1 MSEKPEV
8 ENIEEIKDDDDV
20 IIKPKKPKRVMSEK
34 QSKQFDI
41 ARQTKAD
48 NVEARKKEK
57 MLEMARLLIAEEA
70 SKQIAGTRRSPH
82 APYTAKDD
90 ESESESEYEEVMVKR
105 KKNRE
110 GITGNRE
117 VPCKKVKPVV
127 EKKVKKKKKITI
139 EISDDSSSESDEEP
153 PSPPPSPQ
161 PLTRKMMTQQNKKSV
176 VKIHKPIEKQFVN
189 IFSD

>member
-1 MSEKPEV
+1 MSENPEV
-8 ENIEEIKDDDDV
+8 ENIEEIKEDDDV

-70 SKQIAGTRRSPH
+70 NKSINKKKVREPEPET
-82 APYTAKDD
+82 D
-90 ESESESEYEEVMVKR
+90 SESEDEPVVVK
-105 KKNRE
+105 K
-110 GITGNRE
+110 T
-117 VPCKKVKPVV
+117 KKVKPVV

-139 EISDDSSSESDEEP
+139 EISDDSSSESDDEP
-153 PSPPPSPQ
+153 PSPPPSPVRPQ
-161 PLTRKMMTQQNKKSV
+161 DRKMMTQQNKKSV
-176 VKIHKPIEKQFVN
+176 VKIHKPVEKQFVN